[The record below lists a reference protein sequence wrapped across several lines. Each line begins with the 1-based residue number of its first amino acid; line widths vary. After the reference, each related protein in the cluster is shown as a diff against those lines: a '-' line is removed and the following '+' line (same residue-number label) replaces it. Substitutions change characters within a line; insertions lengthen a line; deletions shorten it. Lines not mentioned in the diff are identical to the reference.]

1 VKSVYTISDLRD
13 WKEATEDCDP
23 PMRLA
28 VIGEPIAHS
37 KSPQMHNA
45 ALLATNTPVG
55 YTRLLIR
62 PGEVEECLE
71 LLPEAGFIGIN
82 CTIPHKATVLA
93 NVHVADTVAKR
104 AGGVNTVMV
113 REDGTLE
120 GTSTDGP
127 GFARAVEESFGV
139 SIGKLHVMVLGAGG
153 GAGRAVAMQC
163 ASFKCPSLTLINRSL
178 EKLNPMLDDLAQ
190 FYPEDQVDVGH
201 FDEAFFKRTLPK
213 VDLVVNCTPI
223 GMQANDASPI
233 PQALI
238 EPRHLIYD
246 TVYVDNRTPL
256 LLAAD
261 AVGARGENGLSMLL
275 HQGALSFERW
285 FGQPAPLD
293 RMRRGLTSELW

>member
-1 VKSVYTISDLRD
+1 MKAVYTISDLRD

-45 ALLATNTPVG
+45 ALLATNTPVS

-82 CTIPHKATVLA
+82 CTIPHKTTVLA

-104 AGGVNTVMV
+104 AGGVNTVIV
-113 REDGTLE
+113 KEDGTLE

-139 SIGKLHVMVLGAGG
+139 SLSKLRVMVLGAGG

-163 ASFKCPSLTLINRSL
+163 ASLKCPSMILINRSL
-178 EKLNPMLDDLAQ
+178 EKLNPLLDDLAE

-201 FDEAFFKRTLPK
+201 FDESFFRKTLPK
-213 VDLVVNCTPI
+213 TDLVVNCTPI
-223 GMQANDASPI
+223 GMQANDATPI
-233 PQALI
+233 PQTLI
-238 EPRHLIYD
+238 EQRHLIYD
-246 TVYVDNRTPL
+246 TVYVENRTPL

-261 AVGARGENGLSMLL
+261 AVGARGEDGLSMLL

-285 FGQPAPLD
+285 FGRPAPVD
-293 RMRRGLTSELW
+293 IMRRALTSEL

>member
-1 VKSVYTISDLRD
+1 
-13 WKEATEDCDP
+13 
-23 PMRLA
+23 MRLA

-45 ALLATNTPVG
+45 ALIASDIPAC

-82 CTIPHKATVLA
+82 CTIPHKSTVLA
-93 NVHVADTVAKR
+93 NVHYVDTVAQR
-104 AGGVNTVMV
+104 AGGVNTVIV
-113 REDGTLE
+113 REDGALE

-127 GFARAVEESFGV
+127 GFARAVEESFAV
-139 SIGKLHVMVLGAGG
+139 SLGKLRVMVLGAGG

-163 ASFKCPSLTLINRSL
+163 ASLKCPSLVLINRSL
-178 EKLNPMLDDLAQ
+178 EKLNPLLDEMSE
-190 FYPEDQVDVGH
+190 FYPEDRVDVGH
-201 FDEAFFKRTLPK
+201 FDEMYFRQTIPK
-213 VDLVVNCTPI
+213 VDLIVNCTPM
-223 GMQANDASPI
+223 GMQAHDVSPI
-233 PQALI
+233 PRSLI

-256 LLAAD
+256 LQAAD
-261 AVGARGENGLSMLL
+261 EKGARGENGLSMLL

-285 FGQPAPLD
+285 FGRPAPLEI
-293 RMRRGLTSELW
+293 MRRALTTEL

>member
-1 VKSVYTISDLRD
+1 VKGVYTISDLRD
-13 WKEATEDCDP
+13 WQEATADCDP

-45 ALLATNTPVG
+45 ALIASDIPAC

-82 CTIPHKATVLA
+82 CTIPHKTTVLA
-93 NVHVADTVAKR
+93 NVHYSDTVAQR
-104 AGGVNTVMV
+104 AGGVNTVLV
-113 REDGTLE
+113 RENGELE

-127 GFARAVEESFGV
+127 GFARAIDESFNV
-139 SIGKLHVMVLGAGG
+139 PLNKQRVMVLGAGG

-163 ASFKCPSLTLINRSL
+163 ASLKCPSLVLINRSL
-178 EKLNPMLDDLAQ
+178 EKLNPLLEEMGQ

-201 FDEAFFKRTLPK
+201 FDDSYFRQTIPK
-213 VDLVVNCTPI
+213 VDLIVNCTPM
-223 GMQANDASPI
+223 GMQGNNVSPI
-233 PQALI
+233 PRSLI
-238 EPRHLIYD
+238 EPRHMIYD
-246 TVYVDNRTPL
+246 TVYSDHQTPL
-256 LLAAD
+256 LQAAEEK
-261 AVGARGENGLSMLL
+261 GARGANGLSMLL

-285 FGQPAPLD
+285 FGRPAPLD
-293 RMRRGLTSELW
+293 IMRRALTSEL